1 MVKIQKSTSEKITKG
16 ISKALIRSRA
26 EAERGP
32 SVELKFMERIAYWDS
47 RNPWK
52 KKLNS

>member
-26 EAERGP
+26 EAERRAKVYGTDRLLGFKK
-32 SVELKFMERIAYWDS
+32 SMG
-47 RNPWK
+47 